1 MLHDPKKKGPLGLQA
16 GEGTANLDLWKY
28 RPRPSDPQAE
38 AQQSSG
44 EQLPHCPL
52 HGVNIVHRLPDGC
65 PLRHVN
71 PFQGLLELK
80 NEAWNQVGASRF
92 EHLNEGLLGL
102 DVVDMCERCAPTML
116 ANKRIIYLQKKL
128 HAAPQRER
136 EHFSPPNGDGLRQTS
151 RPRIEIPPS
160 LRRAQKAGR

>member
-52 HGVNIVHRLPDGC
+52 HGLNIIHRLPDGC
-65 PLRHVN
+65 PLRHAN
-71 PFQGLLELK
+71 PFEGLLQLK
-80 NEAWNQVGASRF
+80 NAAWAQVRAPRF
-92 EHLNEGLLGL
+92 ELLNEGLLGL
-102 DVVDMCERCAPTML
+102 DVVNTCERCVPAML
-116 ANKRIIYLQKKL
+116 AKKRIIHLQKKL
-128 HAAPQRER
+128 HAAPQGGRG
-136 EHFSPPNGDGLRQTS
+136 HFSPPNGDGVALKPQIRV
-151 RPRIEIPPS
+151 RIS
-160 LRRAQKAGR
+160 K